1 MAAEDAEL
9 YVSGDSGFSGSLS
22 GAVPLSLA
30 VQGNSGQT
38 ASLSG
43 SVPLGLVVQGRS
55 NLGADILGSVQLAL
69 ALAGNSALYA
79 APQDYDIS
87 MMSLGG
93 RSEFTLVALLRR
105 AFVSSPAPGT
115 APASQFPGLQVGRIP
130 PRKIPSPTINP
141 NPPRRKPPEAPER

>member
-22 GAVPLSLA
+22 GSVPLALA
-30 VQGNSGQT
+30 VQGRSNQT

-43 SVPLGLVVQGRS
+43 SLPLGFVTS
-55 NLGADILGSVQLAL
+55 
-69 ALAGNSALYA
+69 GNSALYA
-79 APQDYDIS
+79 APQDYDIT

-93 RSEFTLVALLRR
+93 RSEFTMVALLRP
-105 AFVSSPAPGT
+105 AFVPSPVPGI
-115 APASQFPGLQVGRIP
+115 APASRFPGLQVGRIP

>member
-22 GAVPLSLA
+22 GAVPLALA

-38 ASLSG
+38 ASLKG
-43 SVPLGLVVQGRS
+43 SLPLGLVTS
-55 NLGADILGSVQLAL
+55 
-69 ALAGNSALYA
+69 GNSAFFA
-79 APQDYDIS
+79 APQDFDIS

-93 RSEFTLVALLRR
+93 RSEFTMVALLRR
-105 AFVSSPAPGT
+105 AFVPGPIPGI

-130 PRKIPSPTINP
+130 SRKILSPTLNTNP
-141 NPPRRKPPEAPER
+141 SRRKPPEAPER